1 MNLLPL
7 GQKKRIGLQMLYK
20 NIVSSGF
27 ILILLIL
34 ILILFLGGFLV
45 FLNFKY
51 CIIEQKITFEQ
62 SRIIQTETVKGMERR
77 VKELN
82 KDLVKIKDTFN
93 KSSNLYQ
100 ILDTISRDLLIEVRV
115 DSIEIDGNSNKII
128 VSGYS
133 PTRDKLLAIK
143 NKLETSPKYKDIDFP
158 ISNLAN
164 PKDIDFYFNFVYKP

>member
-7 GQKKRIGLQMLYK
+7 GQKKRIGLQMFYR

-51 CIIEQKITFEQ
+51 YIIEQKITSEQ

-82 KDLVKIKDTFN
+82 KDLVKIKDTFG

-100 ILDTISRDLLIEVRV
+100 ILDTISRDLLIEVRI
-115 DSIEIDGNSNKII
+115 DSIEINGNSNKII

-143 NKLETSPKYKDIDFP
+143 NKLEISPKYKDIDFP

>member
-1 MNLLPL
+1 MNLLPIE
-7 GQKKRIGLQMLYK
+7 QKKRIGLQVLYR
-20 NIVSSGF
+20 NIISSGF
-27 ILILLIL
+27 ILILLIF

-51 CIIEQKITFEQ
+51 YIIEQKITFEQ
-62 SRIIQTETVKGMERR
+62 SRIIQTETVKGMERK

-82 KDLVKIKDTFN
+82 KDLIKIKDAYN

-100 ILDTISRDLLIEVRV
+100 ILDIVSQNLLTEVRV
-115 DSIEIDGNSNKII
+115 DSIEIDGNSNKIMI
-128 VSGYS
+128 SGYS

-143 NKLETSPKYKDIDFP
+143 TKLESFPEYKDIDFP